1 MISIQST
8 WALTLRYLRLFFHDT
23 NVKISTFYWPF
34 LDIVLWGFLGSWMQ
48 STTGND
54 FTNYQAV
61 TLLCIV
67 LWQVTARSAQ
77 FVFRCFLEELWTRN
91 LINIFSLPV
100 SLPEWV
106 ASIILYSGIMT
117 LVTLTFC
124 MILMVVL
131 YNISFWYLLST
142 MLLFA
147 PPLFI
152 SGVWVGIICLQSLA
166 YFGKRADE
174 IGWVLSWFFAP
185 FSGAFYPLDI
195 LPGWAQT
202 VSSLLPMGY
211 ALDGM
216 RKYLVLQENP
226 VPYVLKAYAMG
237 IIYTVAALIIFGYM
251 FQRAKQKG
259 LVRLFN

>member
-1 MISIQST
+1 MVSLHSI
-8 WALTLRYLRLFFHDT
+8 WALTLRYLHLFVHDT

-34 LDIVLWGFLGSWMQ
+34 LDIVLWGFLGSWLQ
-48 STTGND
+48 SSNVSG
-54 FTNYQAV
+54 FANYQLV

-91 LINIFSLPV
+91 LVNIFSLPI
-100 SLPEWV
+100 SLPEWI
-106 ASIILYSGIMT
+106 ASIIIYSGIMT
-117 LVTLTFC
+117 IITALFC
-124 MILMVVL
+124 IMLMVAF
-131 YNISFWYLLST
+131 YNISFWYLLSM

-152 SGVWVGIICLQSLA
+152 SGIWLGFICLQSLA

-185 FSGAFYPLDI
+185 FSAAFYPLDI
-195 LPGWAQT
+195 LPVWAQH
-202 VSSLLPMGY
+202 VSACLPMSY
-211 ALDGM
+211 AIDGM
-216 RKYLVLQENP
+216 RKYLILQEDP
-226 VPYVLKAYAMG
+226 LPYVIKAYVMSIAYAG
-237 IIYTVAALIIFGYM
+237 IAILIFAWL